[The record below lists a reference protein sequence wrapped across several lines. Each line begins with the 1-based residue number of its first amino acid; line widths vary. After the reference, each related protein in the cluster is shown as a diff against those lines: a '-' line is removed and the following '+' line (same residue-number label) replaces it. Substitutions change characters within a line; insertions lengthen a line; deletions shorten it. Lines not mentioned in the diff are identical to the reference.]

1 MVVCSFGSCNRVGD
15 PYSSRQHH
23 WHYQHQALARH
34 QIPRTHP
41 SVDSASAFKAGNHND
56 MHNVC
61 GLTDLDEPAFRNLI
75 AKAPM
80 VRIS

>member
-1 MVVCSFGSCNRVGD
+1 MVVCSFGSCDCVD
-15 PYSSRQHH
+15 SPHSSRQHH

-41 SVDSASAFKAGNHND
+41 SADSASAFKLGD
-56 MHNVC
+56 HNVC

-75 AKAPM
+75 AKVSA